1 VLKRCRASIAVLTV
15 VIPLLPVVTTRADAA
30 TKTWSAAPSDGNWS
44 NGTNWVGGV
53 APVAGDD
60 LVFPSASSLKVTNND
75 LAPGT
80 TINSITVNS
89 AYTLAG
95 NAISLGAAG
104 VICGSLSGG
113 PHIAVPIALSSNV
126 TMDIG
131 LGCDLR
137 LDGVVSGPFGFT
149 KSVATGV
156 LELNGANTFSG
167 IVTVSG
173 GLLVANTNL
182 ALGQADGTPAT
193 GTVVLAGAALDV
205 FTSTVASEWLSL
217 AGTGPFG
224 SNAAFYNA
232 TPATWTGPI
241 VLTADATL
249 SNSHPFTL
257 SGPIGGNFILTK
269 VGNGPLT
276 LAANNT
282 YQQTDVEDGS
292 LYVNGSQTATSVN
305 LNGGLIGG
313 TGASGDIYSSAGT
326 VSPGLSPG
334 AFSSTNVQLDPSST
348 FAVEINGTAPGSGYD
363 QLIVT
368 GQIILSGA
376 ALTGSTG
383 FVPSPGATFVVINN
397 SGTQPI
403 GGTFNGL
410 AQGATV
416 TLGSQAYSIDYNG
429 GDGNDVVLTALAAV
443 PTMSNRLLTMVAAL
457 MTGIC
462 CWRIRS
468 LSAVS

>member
-1 VLKRCRASIAVLTV
+1 
-15 VIPLLPVVTTRADAA
+15 
-30 TKTWSAAPSDGNWS
+30 
-44 NGTNWVGGV
+44 
-53 APVAGDD
+53 
-60 LVFPSASSLKVTNND
+60 
-75 LAPGT
+75 
-80 TINSITVNS
+80 
-89 AYTLAG
+89 
-95 NAISLGAAG
+95 
-104 VICGSLSGG
+104 
-113 PHIAVPIALSSNV
+113 
-126 TMDIG
+126 MDIG

-137 LDGVVSGPFGFT
+137 LDGVVSGPFGFA

-167 IVTVSG
+167 IVAVSG

-205 FTSTVASEWLSL
+205 FPSTVASEWLSL

-249 SNSHPFTL
+249 TNSHPL
-257 SGPIGGNFILTK
+257 
-269 VGNGPLT
+269 
-276 LAANNT
+276 
-282 YQQTDVEDGS
+282 
-292 LYVNGSQTATSVN
+292 
-305 LNGGLIGG
+305 
-313 TGASGDIYSSAGT
+313 
-326 VSPGLSPG
+326 SPGLSPG
-334 AFSSTNVQLDPSST
+334 TFSSTNVQLDPSST

-383 FVPSPGATFVVINN
+383 FVPSPGATFVVIDN

-410 AQGATV
+410 AHGATV

-468 LSAVS
+468 VSAVS